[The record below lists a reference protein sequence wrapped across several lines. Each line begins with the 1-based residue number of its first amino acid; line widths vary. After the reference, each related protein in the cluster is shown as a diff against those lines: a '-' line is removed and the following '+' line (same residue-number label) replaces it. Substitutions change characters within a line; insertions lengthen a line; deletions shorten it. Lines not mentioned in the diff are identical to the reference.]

1 MTLAMVG
8 GPGGVTYVSLAFS
21 PELPPFLPQ
30 TWLSREPVLTPSDDG
45 LVDDPPPRFV
55 QVESNIW
62 SINALVFLTCPI
74 IW

>member
-1 MTLAMVG
+1 MTLATVG
-8 GPGGVTYVSLAFS
+8 SPGGVTYVSLAFS
-21 PELPPFLPQ
+21 PKLPPFSSPDQSFLRVMMV
-30 TWLSREPVLTPSDDG
+30 WLSTLPL
-45 LVDDPPPRFV
+45 RFV